1 MSEFNDLSHSFIAM
15 KPDSLT
21 RSRARKIILHAAGL
35 SRRAPFGKG
44 REAVYKLI
52 EHLGYVQIDTN
63 YTVERAHHHA
73 IATRVPDYK
82 IEWLEELEAD
92 GRIYEFF
99 TSDAEYMPMRNFR
112 YSLPVKAAF
121 LANRKPLTAGE
132 LNLMDKILDR
142 IGRDG
147 PLMVKDFDN
156 DRQEASSGWWDWRP
170 AKLALE
176 RLYLDGRLM
185 VTRGK
190 DFHKVYDL
198 PRNLVPDD
206 VDMSMPT
213 PEEFARHIIRQ
224 ELKVLG
230 IAYVK
235 ELAWRA
241 RFVKGHVIRQEIV
254 KMAEEGE
261 VCMVT
266 VEGVRTG
273 PLYMLPSYKN
283 KKIGLGSD
291 VFILSPWDIV
301 NFHRHR
307 LRDFFDFDYQIECF
321 VPAPKRKYGYFSLPI
336 LAGDTFVGRM
346 DSKAE
351 RKKRVLTVHNLHF
364 EKVKLS
370 KATIAAI
377 KEAMD
382 AFAQFNG
389 CDTVVVKKSNNKGF
403 ITRGR

>member
-1 MSEFNDLSHSFIAM
+1 MISHSFIAM
-15 KPDSLT
+15 KSINLT
-21 RSRARKIILHAAGL
+21 PSEARKIILHAAGL
-35 SRRAPFGKG
+35 SKRASFGRG

-52 EHLGYVQIDTN
+52 DHLGFVQIDTN
-63 YTVERAHHHA
+63 YTVERAHHHT

-82 IEWLEELEAD
+82 PEWLEELQAD
-92 GRIYEFF
+92 GRIFEFF
-99 TSDAEYMPMRNFR
+99 TSDAGYLPMSNFR
-112 YSLPVKAAF
+112 FSLPVKAAF
-121 LANRKPLTAGE
+121 LANRKPLTSAE
-132 LNLMDKILDR
+132 LKLMEKILDR
-142 IGRDG
+142 IGREG

-198 PRNLVPDD
+198 PRNLVPGD
-206 VDMSMPT
+206 VDISMPT
-213 PEEFARHIIRQ
+213 PEEFARHVIRR

-230 IAYVK
+230 IGYVK

-254 KMAEEGE
+254 KMAAEGE
-261 VCMVT
+261 VCTVT
-266 VEGVRTG
+266 VEGLKTG
-273 PLYMLPSYKN
+273 PLYMLPAYKN
-283 KKIGLGSD
+283 KKIELGD
-291 VFILSPWDIV
+291 EVFILSPWDIV
-301 NFHRHR
+301 NVYRHR

-336 LAGDTFVGRM
+336 LAGDRFVARM

-351 RKKRVLTVHNLHF
+351 RKKRVLVVHNLHF
-364 EKVKLS
+364 EKVKLD
-370 KATIAAI
+370 KTTTTAI
-377 KEAMD
+377 KEAID
-382 AFAQFNG
+382 AFARFNQ
-389 CDTVVVKKSNNKGF
+389 CDTVVVKKSNNKAFATGK
-403 ITRGR
+403 